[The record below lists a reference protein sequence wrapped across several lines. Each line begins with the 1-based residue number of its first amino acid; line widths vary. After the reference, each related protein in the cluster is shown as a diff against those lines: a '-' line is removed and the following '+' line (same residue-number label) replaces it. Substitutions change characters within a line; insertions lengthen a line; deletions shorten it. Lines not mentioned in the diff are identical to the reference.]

1 MTTIFEQEIR
11 SQGDILRR
19 RSERGLEQARSAAAT
34 WRDVDYALVAARGS
48 SDNAAAFFQ
57 YLAGRE
63 LGLVVA
69 LATPSLFQD
78 ESTMRLEGAGVL
90 AVSQSGKSP
99 GMLDVVRGARSQ
111 GRPNV
116 VVTNDAH
123 SPLALEADAV
133 MELFAGPERAIAST
147 KTFTSSCHALAQFV
161 AALRGGP
168 LDGLD
173 TLPDVID
180 RTAEWAL
187 SSDLATTLLNAAN
200 GLTVVGRGIG
210 YSCAAE
216 ISLKIREVT
225 GLRSEAYS
233 APDFL
238 HGPIGADGEGATLLV
253 VVTDEMEDDIAAS
266 LIEQCS
272 TRGMRTVTLRSSE
285 QSPTR
290 SDAEIIVPESTHN
303 WCLGLALVVVGQV
316 MSLRLGEL
324 RGRPIDT
331 SPGLNKVTLTA

>member
-1 MTTIFEQEIR
+1 MTTIFEEEIR

-19 RSERGLEQARSAAAT
+19 RTSRGEVQAAEAALH
-34 WRDVDYALVAARGS
+34 WRDVSYALVAARGS

-78 ESTMRLEGAGVL
+78 EGAMRLDGAGVL
-90 AVSQSGKSP
+90 AISQSGRSP
-99 GMLDVVRGARSQ
+99 GMLDVVRLAKRQ
-111 GRPNV
+111 GRPNAV
-116 VVTNDAH
+116 ITNDVT
-123 SPLALEADAV
+123 SPLGEEAEDV
-133 MELFAGPERAIAST
+133 IELFAGAERAIAST
-147 KTFTSSCHALAQFV
+147 KTFTTSCHALAQFV
-161 AALRGGP
+161 AAVAGRVLP
-168 LDGLD
+168 GLD
-173 TLPDVID
+173 VLPNVID
-180 RTAEWAL
+180 RTSAWAL
-187 SSDLATTLLNAAN
+187 DAPLPVSLLNATH

-210 YSCAAE
+210 YATASE

-238 HGPIGADGEGATLLV
+238 HGPVGADGDGATLLLC
-253 VVTDEMEDDIAAS
+253 VTNDINDDVAAS
-266 LIEQCS
+266 LIEQCAQ
-272 TRGMRTVTLRSSE
+272 RNMATVVLRSSE
-285 QSPTR
+285 RAPQAC
-290 SDAEIIVPESTHN
+290 DAEIVLPESLEN
-303 WCLGLALVVVGQV
+303 WSLGLAQVVIGQV
-316 MSLRLGEL
+316 LALRLGEL

>member
-1 MTTIFEQEIR
+1 MTTIFEEEIR

-19 RSERGLEQARSAAAT
+19 RAELGMQQARDAAGS

-78 ESTMRLEGAGVL
+78 ERTMKVDGAGVL

-99 GMLDVVRGARSQ
+99 GMIEVVRTARAQ

-123 SPLALEADAV
+123 SPLALEGDSV
-133 MELFAGPERAIAST
+133 VELFTGPERAIAST

-161 AALRGGP
+161 SALSGSS

-173 TLPDVID
+173 AVPDIIE
-180 RTAEWAL
+180 RTVEWAL
-187 SSDLATTLLNAAN
+187 TNALPTSLLNAAG

-210 YSCAAE
+210 YASAAE

-225 GLRSEAYS
+225 GIRSEAYS
-233 APDFL
+233 APDYL
-238 HGPIGADGEGATLLV
+238 HGPIGADGQGATLLV
-253 VVTDEMEDDIAAS
+253 VVTDEMEDEIAAS

-272 TRGMRTVTLRSSE
+272 QRGMRTVMLRSFE
-285 QSPTR
+285 HSPQA
-290 SDAEIIVPESTHN
+290 SDADIVVPESMDN

-316 MSLRLGEL
+316 LSLRLGEL

>member
-1 MTTIFEQEIR
+1 MTTIFEEEIR

-19 RSERGLEQARSAAAT
+19 RAAPGMQQAREAALA
-34 WRDVDYALVAARGS
+34 WRDVNYALVAARGS

-78 ESTMRLEGAGVL
+78 DNTMHVDGAGVL

-99 GMLDVVRGARSQ
+99 GMLDVVRSAKRQ

-116 VVTNDAH
+116 VITNDAT
-123 SPLALEADAV
+123 SPLAIAGDSII
-133 MELFAGPERAIAST
+133 ELLCGPERAIAST

-161 AALRGGP
+161 SALNAAA

-173 TLPDVID
+173 ELPEILD
-180 RTAEWAL
+180 RAADWAL
-187 SSDLATTLLNAAN
+187 SNEMPTSLLNAPK

-210 YSCAAE
+210 YASAAE
-216 ISLKIREVT
+216 IALKIREVT
-225 GLRSEAYS
+225 GVRCEAYS

-238 HGPIGADGEGATLLV
+238 HGPIGADGDGATLLV
-253 VVTDEMEDDIAAS
+253 VVTDEMEDEIAAS
-266 LIEQCS
+266 LVEQCGE
-272 TRGMRTVTLRSSE
+272 RGMRTVILRSSE
-285 QSPTR
+285 HAPQA
-290 SDAEIIVPESTHN
+290 SDADILLPGTMDN

-316 MSLRLGEL
+316 LSLRLGER

-331 SPGLNKVTLTA
+331 APGLNKVTLTA

>member
-1 MTTIFEQEIR
+1 MTTVFEEEIR
-11 SQGDILRR
+11 SQGEVLRR
-19 RSERGLEQARSAAAT
+19 RSELGLQQARDAAAS
-34 WRDVDYALVAARGS
+34 WRDVTYALVAARGS

-78 ESTMRLEGAGVL
+78 ENLMKVEGAGVL

-99 GMLDVVRGARSQ
+99 GMLDVVRTAARQ

-116 VVTNDAH
+116 VVTNDAN
-123 SPLALEADAV
+123 SALALESDATL
-133 MELFAGPERAIAST
+133 ELFAGPERAIAST
-147 KTFTSSCHALAQFV
+147 KTFTASCHALAQFV
-161 AALRGGP
+161 SALGERSLP
-168 LDGLD
+168 GLED
-173 TLPDVID
+173 LADVID
-180 RTAEWAL
+180 TCADWAL
-187 SSDLATTLLNAAN
+187 SSALPTSLLNAPH

-210 YSCAAE
+210 YATAAE
-216 ISLKIREVT
+216 IALKIREVT
-225 GLRSEAYS
+225 GVRCEAYS

-238 HGPIGADGEGATLLV
+238 HGPIGADGDGATLLV
-253 VVTDEMEDDIAAS
+253 VVTDEMEDEIAAG

-272 TRGMRTVTLRSSE
+272 ARGMRTVTLRSFE
-285 QSPTR
+285 QSTHT
-290 SDAEIIVPESTHN
+290 SDADIVLPLAMEN

-316 MSLRLGEL
+316 LSLRLGEL

-331 SPGLNKVTLTA
+331 APGLNKVTLTA

>member
-1 MTTIFEQEIR
+1 MTTIFEEEIR

-19 RSERGLEQARSAAAT
+19 RAERGLQQTHDAALS
-34 WRDVDYALVAARGS
+34 WRDVNYALVAARGS

-78 ESTMRLEGAGVL
+78 ESTMNVDGAGVL

-99 GMLDVVRGARSQ
+99 GMLDVVRTAKLQ

-116 VVTNDAH
+116 VVTNDAT
-123 SPLALEADAV
+123 SPLALEGDSIV
-133 MELFAGPERAIAST
+133 ELFAGPERAIAST

-161 AALRGGP
+161 SALSGTTLG
-168 LDGLD
+168 GLD
-173 TLPDVID
+173 VLPDIVD
-180 RTAEWAL
+180 AAADWAL
-187 SSDLATTLLNAAN
+187 SNELPTMLLNAPK

-210 YSCAAE
+210 YASAAE
-216 ISLKIREVT
+216 IALKIREVT
-225 GLRSEAYS
+225 GVRCEAYS

-238 HGPIGADGEGATLLV
+238 HGPIGADGDGATLLV
-253 VVTDEMEDDIAAS
+253 VVTDEMEDEIAAS
-266 LIEQCS
+266 LVEQCS
-272 TRGMRTVTLRSSE
+272 ARGMRTVILRSSE
-285 QSPTR
+285 HASQAG
-290 SDAEIIVPESTHN
+290 DADILLPSTMDN

-316 MSLRLGEL
+316 LSLRLGEL

-331 SPGLNKVTLTA
+331 APGLNKVTLTA